1 MLLDDADN
9 KNTIIIDYDNECIEN
24 EGENKKM
31 AFNLRKKE
39 TFDYNTPQEMY
50 QDNKLKKIHGLLD
63 YQSAM
68 LDEYM
73 KNITKKNI
81 ALELPTG
88 SGKTLIGLL
97 IGEFRRKKYKNSVV
111 FLCPTKQLVYQV
123 VEQATVKFGIKATA
137 FVGSQVGYEPK
148 SKTEFKLC
156 ETIGVTTYSAF
167 FTQDFFNSVDVAI
180 MDDVHSSEEYIASN
194 WTVKITDEDNV
205 FNPMATILHKVL
217 NDSDFERLTT
227 NDKSANDVNGWC
239 ELVPMT
245 FIDECKEQIY
255 SCLNNG
261 IEDKTSNYYAW
272 LRISDNIEN
281 CNFYLE
287 NRKIYIRPWISP
299 TKSYPIYLQL
309 KQRILMSATLGKSG
323 ELERITG
330 LNKITRLPIVNDW
343 DKRGL
348 GRRFF
353 IMPELS
359 LGSDYE
365 GDIFIKLHQNTGCKS
380 VVLSPDELSI
390 NGIRDF
396 VNKYMQ
402 NTNVY
407 FAKEIEIS
415 KKIFLEA
422 EDAIVL
428 MANRFDGVDFS
439 DEESRMLFIYNLPKV
454 MNIQESFL
462 SNKMGAA
469 VLYNERVK
477 TRIIQAVGRCTRNP
491 SDYSVVCIFGDS
503 VRNEIICPEKLN
515 LFPPELR
522 AELTFGIEQS
532 KQYKDVDS
540 ILEQVSDFI
549 GRTNVWE
556 GAEEEIVD
564 RRNEYCIEDN
574 NKGDLYEKLQKASEK
589 EIEFQY
595 SLWKKDYVEA
605 FQKANGIVEVLN
617 APSLGGYKCYW
628 QYVAGSL
635 AYRLYTNGL
644 AEYRSKCV
652 QLYKNALKADIKI
665 QWFSRLINQIEQYV
679 VDTPINYVDDVIFN
693 IERNISNNTIPR
705 KYSKMIDDV
714 IRNLNSM
721 DGNKFEMGH
730 KNLGTLLGYEAYDS
744 QAGAAPDPYWIVNS
758 KLCIV
763 AEDKIYE
770 NDSQSIPVKHVREA
784 LTHETWL
791 RTHEEKLDKDCEII
805 TIFITNSKLID
816 EDARGFSNNI
826 YYLNV
831 ETLKEYANRAVSYI
845 SAIFNNFVEVGD
857 YAWRKAAKEQMI
869 QKELTPSDFIK
880 TIKAKKLSEL

>member
-1 MLLDDADN
+1 
-9 KNTIIIDYDNECIEN
+9 
-24 EGENKKM
+24 M

-50 QDNKLKKIHGLLD
+50 QDNKLKRIHGLLD
-63 YQSAM
+63 YQSTM

-123 VEQATVKFGIKATA
+123 VEQANVKFGIKATA
-137 FVGSQVGYEPK
+137 FVGSQVNYEPK
-148 SKTEFKLC
+148 NITEFKLC

-167 FTQDFFNSVDVAI
+167 FTQNFFDPVDVAI

-194 WTVKITDEDNV
+194 WTVKITDEDNI
-205 FNPMATILHKVL
+205 FNAMASILHKVL
-217 NDSDFERLTT
+217 SDSDFERLTT
-227 NDKSANDVNGWC
+227 NEESANDVNGWC

-245 FIDECKEQIY
+245 YIDECKEQIY

-261 IEDKTSNYYAW
+261 IEEQTSNYYAW
-272 LRISDNIEN
+272 LRISNNIEN
-281 CNFYLE
+281 CNLYLE
-287 NRKIYIRPWISP
+287 NRKIFIRPWISP
-299 TKSYPIYLQL
+299 TKSYPTYLHL

-330 LNKITRLPIVNDW
+330 LNEITRLPIVNDW

-359 LGSDYE
+359 LGSEYE
-365 GDIFIKLHQNTGCKS
+365 GDIFMKLHQNTGCKS
-380 VVLSPDELSI
+380 VVLSPNESSI
-390 NGIRDF
+390 NSISDF
-396 VNKYMQ
+396 VDTYMKK
-402 NTNVY
+402 TRVF
-407 FAKEIEIS
+407 FAKEIEIT
-415 KKIFLEA
+415 KKEFVES

-454 MNIQESFL
+454 MNIQENFL

-515 LFPPELR
+515 LFPQELR
-522 AELTFGIEQS
+522 AELKFGIEQS
-532 KQYKDVDS
+532 KLYQNVDS

-549 GRTNVWE
+549 GRTEVWE
-556 GAEEEIVD
+556 EAEKDIVD
-564 RRNEYCIEDN
+564 YRKEYCIEDN
-574 NKGDLYEKLQKASEK
+574 SKGDDLYKKLQKASEK
-589 EIEFQY
+589 EIDFQY
-595 SLWKKDYVEA
+595 SLWKKDYAEA
-605 FQKANGIVEVLN
+605 FQKANGIVETLN

-635 AYRLYTNGL
+635 AYRLYISGL
-644 AEYRSKCV
+644 TEYRSKCV
-652 QLYKNALKADIKI
+652 QLYKSALKADIKI
-665 QWFSRLINQIEQYV
+665 QWFSRLINQVERYEIE
-679 VDTPINYVDDVIFN
+679 TPINYVDDVIFN
-693 IERNISNNTIPR
+693 IEKNISNNIIPR
-705 KYSKMIDDV
+705 KYSKMINEV
-714 IRNLNSM
+714 INNLNSM
-721 DGNKFEMGH
+721 DGNKFEIGH

-791 RTHEEKLDKDCEII
+791 RTYEKRLDKDCEII
-805 TIFITNSKLID
+805 TIFITNSKRID
-816 EDARGFSNNI
+816 EEARAFSNNI
-826 YYLNV
+826 FYLNV
-831 ETLKEYANRAVSYI
+831 ETLKEYANKGISYI
-845 SAIFNNFVEVGD
+845 SMISNNFVEIGD

-869 QKELTPSDFIK
+869 QKELTPLDFIK
-880 TIKAKKLSEL
+880 KIKARKLSEL